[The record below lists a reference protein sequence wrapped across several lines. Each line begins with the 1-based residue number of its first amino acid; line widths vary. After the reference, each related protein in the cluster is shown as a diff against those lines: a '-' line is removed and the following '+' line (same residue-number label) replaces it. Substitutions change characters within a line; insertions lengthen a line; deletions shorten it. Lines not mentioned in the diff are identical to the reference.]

1 MKSEKS
7 YTTNQ
12 SYDEKCEM
20 RNDKSCM
27 AREGYRINCTKVDIK
42 PIKWCKNTLIN
53 TIQTYS
59 K

>member
-1 MKSEKS
+1 M
-7 YTTNQ
+7 YFLV
-12 SYDEKCEM
+12 EM

-27 AREGYRINCTKVDIK
+27 AREGYRINWTKVDIK